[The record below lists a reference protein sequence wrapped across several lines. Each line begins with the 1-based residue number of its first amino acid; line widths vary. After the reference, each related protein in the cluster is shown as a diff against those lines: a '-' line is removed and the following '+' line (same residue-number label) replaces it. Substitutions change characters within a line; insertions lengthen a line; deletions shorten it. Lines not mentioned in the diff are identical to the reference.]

1 MNEIGPDVVNRGFLS
16 NVRESVDALIELAES
31 QSESSALLALVKKT
45 VKDEFYKAAL
55 KITEQI
61 NRMVQQ
67 YNNRECVIAGVSP
80 EKKGSGDNCMS
91 MNIFMEVRK
100 IGMRK
105 IGETA
110 AYSLTID
117 DEEVPGTGIPD
128 VLAIRLFRAIEAFRI
143 KRNDKRASHE

>member
-1 MNEIGPDVVNRGFLS
+1 MHEIGPDVVNRGFLS

-31 QSESSALLALVKKT
+31 KSESSALLALVKKT

-80 EKKGSGDNCMS
+80 EKKGSGDDCMS

-117 DEEVPGTGIPD
+117 DEEVPGTGSYITSC
-128 VLAIRLFRAIEAFRI
+128 LL
-143 KRNDKRASHE
+143 KRN

>member
-1 MNEIGPDVVNRGFLS
+1 MHEIGPDVVNRGFLS

-80 EKKGSGDNCMS
+80 EKKGSGDDCMS
-91 MNIFMEVRK
+91 MNIFLEVRK

-128 VLAIRLFRAIEAFRI
+128 KLAIRLFRAIEAFRI
-143 KRNDKRASHE
+143 KRNDKRVSHE